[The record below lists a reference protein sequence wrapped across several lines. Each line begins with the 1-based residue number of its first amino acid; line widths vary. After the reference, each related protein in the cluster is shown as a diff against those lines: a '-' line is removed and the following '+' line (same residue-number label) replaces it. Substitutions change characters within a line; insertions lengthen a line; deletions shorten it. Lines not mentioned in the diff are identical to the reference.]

1 MKDYMKPEAELIVL
15 MAEETV
21 ATQLVDDGF
30 VDGEIG
36 MESSIW

>member
-21 ATQLVDDGF
+21 TTQLIDDG
-30 VDGEIG
+30 VIDGDLG
-36 MESSIW
+36 LESSIW